1 MTIRTRLTLW
11 YAAIFITSLLLMG
24 FGTYREISE
33 QVRERQHRYSQ
44 TDNPLDETSEMLFQV
59 GLPAVVFGLLSGWWL
74 TRRALSPVKKLAD
87 AIQKTHEHN
96 LREPLP
102 RTHNGDELDQLA
114 GVFND
119 TLVRLDDS
127 FNRIREF
134 TLHASHELKTPL
146 TVLRGE
152 VETALRDEP
161 LSPAARERAVSQL
174 EEFLRLTRIVDGLTL
189 LAKADTGQIALRL
202 ETVRFDELVRD
213 NFSDVQM
220 LASPQHIQVT
230 LDGCAEISVRGDR
243 HRLRQLLLNLAD
255 NAVKY
260 NQPQGRI
267 NLDLRRAGEV
277 AEFTIV
283 NTGAGIPPEFL
294 SRVFDRFFR
303 VDAAH
308 GTAVEGC
315 GLGLSIAQWIASAHG
330 GTIEI
335 TSEPG
340 KATVVTLRLPMEKVG
355 IKAV

>member
-11 YAAIFITSLLLMG
+11 YAAIFIVSLLLIG
-24 FGTYREISE
+24 LSTFWEISE
-33 QVRERQHRYSQ
+33 QVRKGQHKHSQ
-44 TDNPLDETSEMLFQV
+44 TRHALDEASEMVFRV
-59 GLPAVVFGLLSGWWL
+59 GLPAVALAMLGGWWL
-74 TRRALSPVKKLAD
+74 TRRALSPVKALAD

-114 GVFND
+114 KVFND

-152 VETALRDEP
+152 IETALRDEP

-174 EEFLRLTRIVDGLTL
+174 EEFHRLTRIVDGLTL
-189 LAKADTGQIALRL
+189 LAKADTGQITLQL

-213 NFSDVQM
+213 NFSDAQM
-220 LASPQHIQVT
+220 LAAPQGIQVT
-230 LDGCAEISVRGDR
+230 LDGCPEISVRGDR

-267 NLDLRRAGEV
+267 NLDLRRAGEM
-277 AEFTIV
+277 AEFTII
-283 NTGAGIPPEFL
+283 NTGAGIPAEFL
-294 SRVFDRFFR
+294 PRVFDRFFR

-315 GLGLSIAQWIASAHG
+315 GLGLSIAQWIVSAHG
-330 GTIEI
+330 GTIGI
-335 TSEPG
+335 TSESG
-340 KATVVTLRLPMEKVG
+340 KSTVVTVRLPAEK
-355 IKAV
+355 